1 MSRIQNK
8 NIVIVGAGP
17 VGLTQAII
25 LKKLGFT
32 SIKILEKR
40 KEYTRSQIL
49 SIDPTYFYTL
59 YPKRLR
65 KEIEKKVCYRT
76 FISQDSTAMCN
87 LNRYNFDHY
96 TINQNNIV
104 IKIKDFETAL
114 KSFVKK
120 DISYI
125 SKLEID
131 PKKNVVNGNKYDI
144 LIGADGVNSQVR
156 KEIFKEEFKDIVPGK
171 YFTATFSFCCD
182 TYFVNTADKVNFE
195 FRRNQPRIRVFRSKD
210 GTYTI
215 AMALQEEEYN
225 KIKKGELPIKFL
237 KYIFKVHGFK
247 GHPKKT
253 MLSYNAFP
261 LEIGHVETVY
271 KKMNGAK
278 YFLVGDSSYS
288 THYFT
293 GSGLNT
299 GIFNSF
305 MVARDIIKPNCKF
318 NYQTY
323 FKDRAIERKQ
333 FIQTVLLPTKEKA
346 LESCNIKPWI
356 QEYYSREESC
366 YLDYINNDIDIASD
380 ERYETNRT
388 YISEFE
394 LLTTV
399 PFFKNRVI
407 EMFRSELSEV
417 IKYFKT
423 KGIPFNLVK
432 FRNTKINFPKI
443 VKKIHFRGDKITYST
458 VKPLITKDN
467 KLEVLYLLGDPFSRI
482 LEKEHFKE
490 FKN

>member
-1 MSRIQNK
+1 MKNK
-8 NIVIVGAGP
+8 KVVIVGGGP

-25 LKKLGFT
+25 LKQLGFS

-40 KEYTRSQIL
+40 KEYTRSQII
-49 SIDPTYFYTL
+49 SIDPTYFNTL
-59 YPKRLR
+59 YPKNLI

-87 LNRYNFDHY
+87 LSKYNFDPY
-96 TINQNNIV
+96 TINKNNII
-104 IKIKDFETAL
+104 IKIKDFENIL

-120 DISYI
+120 DIFYI
-125 SKLEID
+125 SNLEID
-131 PKKNVVNGNKYDI
+131 TKKNIVNGNKYDF

-156 KEIFKEEFKDIVPGK
+156 KEIFKEEFKDIVSRT
-171 YFTATFSFCCD
+171 YYTATFSFCCD
-182 TYFVNTADKVNFE
+182 TYFVDIEDKVNLE
-195 FRRNQPRIRVFRSKD
+195 FQRNQPRIRVFRSKD

-225 KIKKGELPIKFL
+225 KIKKGDLPIKFL
-237 KYIFKVHGFK
+237 KYLFKVHGFK

-305 MVARDIIKPNCKF
+305 MVARDIIKPSCKF

-323 FKDRAIERKQ
+323 FKDRALERKQ
-333 FIQTVLLPTKEKA
+333 FIQTVLLPSKEKA
-346 LESCNIKPWI
+346 LETCNIKPWI
-356 QEYYSREESC
+356 QEYYSREEAC
-366 YLDYINNDIDIASD
+366 YLDYVNDDIDIASD

-394 LLTTV
+394 LLITI

-407 EMFRSELSEV
+407 EMLKSELSE
-417 IKYFKT
+417 INRYFKT

-432 FRNTKINFPKI
+432 FKNTRINFPKI
-443 VKKIHFRGDKITYST
+443 VKKIHFRGDKITYSI
-458 VKPLITKDN
+458 VKSLITKNN
-467 KLEVLYLLGDPFSRI
+467 KLEILYLLGFPFSHL